1 MLSRRLTRFSIP
13 APIFAGRYALARGL
27 GAFWLAAGSLL
38 FSAEGPLLRVAF
50 DTRTVFLSG
59 RVDSERTAESIVEAL
74 NHARPDLAGDRSGLV
89 IDPSASLPEL
99 AELPSL
105 LAELGLSTHDGRLE
119 LWPDRLIIGG
129 LTDSLVTQSALR
141 IRAEPLLQGRALHSR
156 LCIVNTE
163 DLPRL
168 EVSLTGATS
177 GRPEP
182 ARAVVA
188 IAAPVGSFE
197 MPGLSFAKLLAVT
210 RLPGQI
216 DRLSG
221 KSSAAAA
228 TLRAEPLATGELSQT
243 APARADAPM
252 PLTATPV
259 ETLEPLAS
267 VLFSRN
273 SFLLQANQEATI
285 EGITRH
291 LLSPARLGAPVRIEA
306 VQPLGGSTAFN
317 EYLCERR
324 AAEVARFLTEA
335 GVAASLLRVKTI
347 TSSSPI
353 DGGEVRLSVEILPA
367 PERAS
372 SSTAATK
379 DPANPPASAPPA
391 TGPATRAAP
400 PTSPP
405 SPSSPSKG

>member
-1 MLSRRLTRFSIP
+1 MLSYRLTRSSIP
-13 APIFAGRYALARGL
+13 AAIFARGGVVARGL

-38 FSAEGPLLRVAF
+38 FSAEGPLLRVVF
-50 DTRTVFLSG
+50 ETRAAILSG
-59 RVDSERTAESIVEAL
+59 RVDSEGTAEAIVGAL
-74 NHARPDLAGDRSGLV
+74 NNARPDLATDRSGLV

-99 AELPSL
+99 AELPGL

-141 IRAEPLLQGRALHSR
+141 IRAEPLLEGRALQNR

-168 EVSLTGATS
+168 EVSLTGAPH
-177 GRPEP
+177 GRSKP
-182 ARAVVA
+182 APAVVA

-197 MPGLSFAKLLAVT
+197 MPGLSFAKLLAVI

-221 KSSAAAA
+221 KSSAATAA
-228 TLRAEPLATGELSQT
+228 LRAEPVAMVDLSQT
-243 APARADAPM
+243 PPARADATM
-252 PLTATPV
+252 PVTATPV
-259 ETLEPLAS
+259 ETLEALSS
-267 VLFSRN
+267 VWFSRN
-273 SFLLQANQEATI
+273 SSLLQANQEATI

-306 VQPLGGSTAFN
+306 VQARGGSTALN

-324 AAEVARFLTEA
+324 AAEVVRFLTEA
-335 GVAASLLRVKTI
+335 GVAASLLRVKPI
-347 TSSSPI
+347 HSSSPI
-353 DGGEVRLSVEILPA
+353 DGGEVRLSVEILPPTEPTPSA
-367 PERAS
+367 
-372 SSTAATK
+372 TAAMEVSGPPSAAGS
-379 DPANPPASAPPA
+379 PAPGPSPRASAP
-391 TGPATRAAP
+391 AASP
-400 PTSPP
+400 SPP
-405 SPSSPSKG
+405 KPSKP